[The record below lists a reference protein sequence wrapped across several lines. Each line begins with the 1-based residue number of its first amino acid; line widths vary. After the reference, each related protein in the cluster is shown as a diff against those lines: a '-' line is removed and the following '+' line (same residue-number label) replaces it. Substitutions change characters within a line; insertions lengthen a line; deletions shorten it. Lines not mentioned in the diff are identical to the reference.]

1 MKVEHEKFMAQQRV
15 VEAEL
20 KKLQDILREENQGD
34 RWQNVTEEC
43 EVDGAGWIRHKGV
56 CIVEWHGGLKVGYRL
71 RKVQVVTS
79 EPLGNKCGG
88 QAYQEKWAFLIYH
101 KVSP

>member
-1 MKVEHEKFMAQQRV
+1 MKVDHEKFMAQQRV

-71 RKVQVVTS
+71 RKVTLWRQKDASNHTVD
-79 EPLGNKCGG
+79 
-88 QAYQEKWAFLIYH
+88 AFLIYH
-101 KVSP
+101 EVSP